1 MPVLLLLCGFV
12 LGNYLG
18 KSSMAKGIVEI
29 LKKEDSEGKS
39 LKDVIEELS
48 SADDKDEKW
57 ELRRGKVRK

>member
-1 MPVLLLLCGFV
+1 MQVLLLLCGFV

-48 SADDKDEKW
+48 SADDKDEKS
-57 ELRRGKVRK
+57 EVENG